1 MLATPTAFH
10 ADRMSAP
17 SDLRIIALGPEHRDE
32 ILRMDQAAFAF
43 PSNEVDAE
51 LDTAHFEWDRTYAA
65 VRPSVGSR
73 QRPESATW
81 SEDED
86 LAGIMTSYSLSLAVP
101 GCGDSVRTT
110 PVAGLSWVS
119 VHPDHRRRGVL
130 TAMIRH
136 HLEGLHESG
145 EAISGL
151 FASEPLIYRRFG
163 YGESASGVRLTLD
176 RGTVL
181 RPIDGVDEV
190 RTLLTPAATE
200 GNVELVHQVFAD
212 AERLRPG
219 RMDRPLIATED
230 LLRDRPERHPGVELG
245 QLIVARREGRPT
257 GYAFFRRT
265 NSWTP
270 GGTPDGT
277 VSVIELVGLDAP
289 SLHALWARVL
299 DLDLMSQVKTPI
311 VGFDDPL
318 LAWLVDARSVPRRT
332 DALWLRLVDVDRAM
346 TARGYAADVDVV
358 FELADDVCPW
368 NARRW
373 RLTVASDDVRCE
385 PTTDEAGLRL
395 DVQDLAT
402 VYLGGPSLASLADAG
417 LVVEAQPGAV
427 AALSRAMRGAVE
439 PAVPPM
445 F

>member
-1 MLATPTAFH
+1 
-10 ADRMSAP
+10 MSAP
-17 SDLRIIALGPEHRDE
+17 RGLRIIALGPEHRDE
-32 ILRMDQAAFAF
+32 VLRVDQAAFAF
-43 PSNEVDAE
+43 PSTEVDAQ
-51 LDTAHFEWDRTYAA
+51 LDTAHFEWDRTFAA
-65 VRPSVGSR
+65 VRPSVGPR
-73 QRPESATW
+73 ERPASATW

-86 LAGIMTSYSLSLAVP
+86 LAGVMTSYSLSLAVP
-101 GCGDSVRTT
+101 GCGAGVRTT

-136 HLEGLHESG
+136 HLEGLHERG
-145 EAISGL
+145 EAVSGL

-163 YGESASGVRLTLD
+163 YGESASGARLTLD
-176 RGTVL
+176 RGSAL
-181 RPIDGVDEV
+181 RPIAGVDQV
-190 RTLLTPAATE
+190 RTTLSPAATE

-219 RMDRPLIATED
+219 RIDRPLVATQG

-245 QLIVARREGRPT
+245 QLIVARRQDRPT
-257 GYAFFRRT
+257 GYAFFRRA
-265 NSWTP
+265 NSWTA
-270 GGTPDGT
+270 GGMPDGT

-289 SLHALWARVL
+289 SLHALWSRVL
-299 DLDLMSQVKTPI
+299 DLDLMSQVNTPI
-311 VGFDDPL
+311 VGLDDPL

-358 FELADDVCPW
+358 FELADDLCPW

-373 RLTVASDDVRCE
+373 HLTAAGEEVRCV
-385 PTTDEAGLRL
+385 PTTDEPGLQL
-395 DVQDLAT
+395 DTRDLAT
-402 VYLGGPSLASLADAG
+402 AYLGGPSLASLADAG
-417 LVVEAQPGAV
+417 LVLECQPGAV